1 MGSKK
6 QDLWMDPIDPL
17 QESESMVSFLVEC
30 CESSSEEIQKKEGL
44 SIILH
49 EINERIRFAIKMIE
63 RSNNK

>member
-1 MGSKK
+1 MGKK
-6 QDLWMDPIDPL
+6 QDLWLGLTDPL
-17 QESESMVSFLVEC
+17 FEAESMVSFLVEC
-30 CESSSEEIQKKEGL
+30 CEGSLEIQKKEGL

>member
-30 CESSSEEIQKKEGL
+30 CEGSLEIQKKEGL